1 MDAEVVR
8 NAVRRAGGIR
18 TIAPVA
24 RLLLIH
30 WKPEESAEKAEAL
43 RAAGHEATIAAPQGS
58 PALRGLTKG
67 VDVVIIDL
75 SRLPL
80 QGRAVAVELRR
91 RVESRHVP
99 IVFAGGVPEKVESV
113 RALLP
118 DAGYAAWDDL
128 PVTLERYLRDAPK
141 SPAVPDTMAGYSGT
155 PLPKKLGIQSGCV
168 VALLGAPDG
177 FEAELTPLPGRVKF
191 VRRAAGANRLLLFA
205 TSMSE
210 LKRRWAPA
218 IAGCAADATIWI
230 VWPKKSSGVVC
241 SLREQDIRAFG
252 LSAGWVDYKICAVNA
267 TLSGLAFAKR
277 KAGGKG
283 RSERPSG

>member
-1 MDAEVVR
+1 M
-8 NAVRRAGGIR
+8 
-18 TIAPVA
+18 A
-24 RLLLIH
+24 RVLLIH
-30 WKPEESAEKAEAL
+30 WKPEESATRVEAL
-43 RAAGHEATIAAPQGS
+43 RAAGHEATVAAPQGS

-67 VDVVIIDL
+67 VEAVIIDL

-99 IVFAGGVPEKVESV
+99 IVFAEGVPEKVESV
-113 RALLP
+113 RTLLP
-118 DAGYAAWDDL
+118 DAGYASWDDL
-128 PVTLERYLRDAPK
+128 PTTLERHLRCAAK

-155 PLPKKLGIQSGCV
+155 PLPKKLGIKAGSV

-177 FEAELTPLPGRVKF
+177 FEAELTPLPGGVKF
-191 VRRAAGANRLLLFA
+191 VRRAAGADRLLLFA
-205 TSMSE
+205 KSMSE
-210 LKRRWAPA
+210 LKKRWAPA
-218 IAGCAADATIWI
+218 VAGGAEGSTIWV
-230 VWPKKSSGVVC
+230 VWPKKSSGIVS

-277 KAGGKG
+277 KTRSKG
-283 RSERPSG
+283 SGENPSR